1 MAQADVAPIAVA
13 VIGGGFIADYH
24 VNGIRAAGGAEVTV
38 LVSRSAANAARR
50 SVDLGIARWETDYR
64 VVLADPAIDAV
75 VVATP
80 DDTHAA
86 IAIESANQLAETRA
100 ALADLAE
107 ASRVIR
113 ENSAAVERAAEA
125 HEALTGLLLRGA
137 GLGELAA
144 SVSELLGG
152 AVCLTDDQGR
162 VLHGTEADAH
172 GTGVEAAAAESARTG
187 RAVFAAGRW
196 IAAVQ
201 AGGEHLGTLAFRGP
215 ADLGKA
221 DRRILERA
229 AMVTALRLLT
239 ERSVREAEHQVRG
252 ELLTDLLD
260 AVGRPDPDAA
270 GLRERARRL
279 SADLDAA
286 HVLVV
291 ARAEDADRRRL
302 ASAAAHLA
310 ATRHGLAGER
320 SGTIVLLLPG
330 TEPTATARDVV
341 HHLHAAIQRPVTAG
355 AAGPAFGPLAVAALF
370 EEAERC
376 LGALL
381 ALGRIGDGACAADL
395 GFVGLLLGGGRVPGF
410 VEEALGPVLEYD
422 ARRQT
427 DLLRTLEAYFACG
440 GNLMRAKDRL
450 HVHVNTVTQ
459 RLERIGKLL
468 GADWQ
473 APDRA
478 LELQLALRLHR
489 LR

>member
-1 MAQADVAPIAVA
+1 
-13 VIGGGFIADYH
+13 
-24 VNGIRAAGGAEVTV
+24 
-38 LVSRSAANAARR
+38 
-50 SVDLGIARWETDYR
+50 
-64 VVLADPAIDAV
+64 
-75 VVATP
+75 
-80 DDTHAA
+80 
-86 IAIESANQLAETRA
+86 
-100 ALADLAE
+100 
-107 ASRVIR
+107 
-113 ENSAAVERAAEA
+113 
-125 HEALTGLLLRGA
+125 
-137 GLGELAA
+137 
-144 SVSELLGG
+144 
-152 AVCLTDDQGR
+152 
-162 VLHGTEADAH
+162 
-172 GTGVEAAAAESARTG
+172 
-187 RAVFAAGRW
+187 
-196 IAAVQ
+196 
-201 AGGEHLGTLAFRGP
+201 
-215 ADLGKA
+215 
-221 DRRILERA
+221 
-229 AMVTALRLLT
+229 
-239 ERSVREAEHQVRG
+239 VREAEHQVRG
-252 ELLTDLLD
+252 ELLIDLLD
-260 AVGRPDPDAA
+260 AVGRPDPDVA

-320 SGTIVLLLPG
+320 AGTIVLLLPG
-330 TEPTATARDVV
+330 TEPTSAARDVV

-355 AAGPAFGPLAVAALF
+355 AAGPAFGPLAVGALF

-395 GFVGLLLGGGRVPGF
+395 GFVGLLLGGGQVPGF